1 MAKIFTRDNFDKE
14 VLNSEV
20 PVMVDF
26 FASWC
31 GPCKMMGPVIDKI
44 SEEAEGF
51 KVGKIDIDQQPE
63 LAAKYGIMSI
73 PTVIVFTNGEPVNI
87 SMGLKTKGALMKM
100 VN

>member
-1 MAKIFTRDNFDKE
+1 MAKVFTKENFDRE

-44 SEEAEGF
+44 SEEATDF
-51 KVGKIDIDQQPE
+51 KVGKIDIDEQPE

-73 PTVIVFTNGEPVNI
+73 PTVMVFKEGKPVNV
-87 SMGLKTKGALMKM
+87 SMGLKTKRSLMKM

>member
-1 MAKIFTRDNFDKE
+1 MAKLFTKDNFDKE

-31 GPCKMMGPVIDKI
+31 GLCKMMGPVIDNI
-44 SEEAEGF
+44 SDEAEGF
-51 KVGKIDIDQQPE
+51 KVGKIDIDEQPE

-73 PTVIVFTNGEPVNI
+73 PTVVVFKNGEPVNV
-87 SMGLKTKGALMKM
+87 SMGLKTKRSLMKM